1 MIVRQY
7 LHTDPAIGASYLLGC
22 GGKASGAVIDPM
34 GAIEPYLKDAAR
46 LDLKIL
52 YVIDTHVHADH
63 RSSARELAEKTAAK
77 YVLHESV
84 NAAFHFHPARDGD
97 TIELGNVVLTL
108 WHTPGH
114 TPEHLCILVTDR
126 TRATEPWMVLTG
138 HTLMVGDLGRTE
150 LTSSAEDGARALHRS
165 VQRLKSLSDY
175 LEVLPGA
182 FSGSVCGRSLS
193 GKPEGWLL
201 ATVLLGAGT
210 AMVYPTLIAVVGNAS
225 EPAWRAR
232 ALGVYRFWRD
242 IGYAIGALLAGVIA
256 DWLGFE
262 WAIGLIAGL
271 TLISGLIVSNKRVS
285 T

>member
-150 LTSSAEDGARALHRS
+150 LTSRRSSLAPQRATPEKSVRLSRGAA
-165 VQRLKSLSDY
+165 
-175 LEVLPGA
+175 
-182 FSGSVCGRSLS
+182 RSLQRF
-193 GKPEGWLL
+193 GLRAQPDRQTRGL
-201 ATVLLGAGT
+201 VAGD
-210 AMVYPTLIAVVGNAS
+210 
-225 EPAWRAR
+225 RAAR
-232 ALGVYRFWRD
+232 GGHSD
-242 IGYAIGALLAGVIA
+242 
-256 DWLGFE
+256 
-262 WAIGLIAGL
+262 GLPNFDRG
-271 TLISGLIVSNKRVS
+271 GR
-285 T
+285 